1 MKHDDKVICI
11 GEFCH
16 MLTQGHIYTIENT
29 YTDNTVTVKEFNKF
43 RYSMQLFMD
52 VNEYRRNTIL
62 KIKEKIK
69 GS

>member
-1 MKHDDKVICI
+1 MKAGDRVMCI
-11 GEFCH
+11 GEFCYK
-16 MLTQGHIYTIENT
+16 LTYGHIYTIDT
-29 YTDNTVTVKEFNKF
+29 IWKDNTVTLKEYKLN
-43 RYSMQLFMD
+43 YSMQLFMG